1 MNDLICTHLG
11 RNSWP
16 TIASNTELFP
26 ELWLPITTILGSFRV
41 SLWSIL
47 SNMVRISI
55 NLRVRCI
62 SPFCWGSERDLS
74 ESEGDD
80 TVAPTRA
87 AIIASSPSGFLEDL
101 FDPVSVLLLPLSS
114 ELSLAENKSLRN
126 SGASNE
132 GNWTADAAAESD
144 LKPSEAVSKAS
155 AAVSLAVL
163 IQACD
168 FNLSSVH
175 QNENVR
181 QLNVKEQGITYLRTY
196 N

>member
-1 MNDLICTHLG
+1 
-11 RNSWP
+11 
-16 TIASNTELFP
+16 
-26 ELWLPITTILGSFRV
+26 
-41 SLWSIL
+41 
-47 SNMVRISI
+47 MVRISI

-62 SPFCWGSERDLS
+62 SPFCWGSELDLS